1 MNIVPVSPVSARPN
15 RPANVL
21 LAVGFSALTIVG
33 SSTGQINLAGLRSPI
48 SSSNFAPTPFQ
59 SVVLPPLVHPE
70 NAIASDQST
79 AALLTATHKA
89 SGLTW
94 EQIARYFGVSR
105 RAVHLWVSGGR
116 MSASN
121 EELLVHL
128 VRAVDSVKHLP
139 ISARRQALLN
149 TNSGLNLVDSERARR
164 SSRETDINRSP
175 RTGVVTDRG

>member
-1 MNIVPVSPVSARPN
+1 M
-15 RPANVL
+15 RPADRAWFVL
-21 LAVGFSALTIVG
+21 AAAIT
-33 SSTGQINLAGLRSPI
+33 N
-48 SSSNFAPTPFQ
+48 AP
-59 SVVLPPLVHPE
+59 SLG
-70 NAIASDQST
+70 QST
-79 AALLTATHKA
+79 ASLLVKAHKA

-116 MSASN
+116 MSAAN

-128 VRAVDSVKHLP
+128 VRAIDSVNHLA

-149 TNSGLNLVDSERARR
+149 SSSGLNLVDSERARR

-175 RTGVVTDRG
+175 RTGVVVD